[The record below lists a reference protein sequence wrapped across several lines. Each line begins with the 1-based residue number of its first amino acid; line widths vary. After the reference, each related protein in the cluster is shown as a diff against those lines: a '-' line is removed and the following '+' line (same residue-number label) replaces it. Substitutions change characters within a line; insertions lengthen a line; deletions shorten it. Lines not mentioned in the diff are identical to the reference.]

1 MKTISLA
8 LTTLL
13 LPFSLSAE
21 TFEKAISKHEKF
33 SKEAYNILIKVE
45 SQNTTDPAYWISR
58 ANHAYR
64 LSKTIIMS
72 KGDGQEGFSLTDP
85 KTGKQAGTIQEGF
98 NPQKV
103 NDALNSLKT
112 ARSLA
117 PLRTDIHQGLC
128 SLSIR
133 LREYTTTVSASE
145 EYMNQAI
152 KQKGNLTHADGTKIG
167 DTWEATVID
176 NIQSYAAQL
185 NDIAKPDSDKALEE
199 ISLLMVEKFPKN
211 PMGHNNLAL
220 VASIKKD
227 DKALLQH
234 LENAYKVAPQDII
247 VILNYAEHLSKAK
260 QHDKANAI
268 LNKYLKIDDIPEN
281 DRKRATSMIESLKHD
296 KM

>member
-1 MKTISLA
+1 MKTCLTLA
-8 LTTLL
+8 ILL
-13 LPFSLSAE
+13 LPLSLSAE
-21 TFEKAISKHEKF
+21 SFEKAIAKHEKF
-33 SKEAYNILIKVE
+33 SKEAYETLLKVE
-45 SQNTTDPAYWISR
+45 AKNTTDPAYWISR

-85 KTGKQAGTIQEGF
+85 KTGQQTGTIQEGF
-98 NPQKV
+98 IPKKV
-103 NDALNSLKT
+103 NDALSSLKT

-133 LREYTTTVSASE
+133 FHEYTTTVSACQ

-167 DTWEATVID
+167 DSWEVTVIG

-185 NDIAKPDSDKALEE
+185 NNIAKPESDKALED
-199 ISLLMVEKFPKN
+199 ISQFMVEKFPKN

-220 VASIKKD
+220 IASIKND

-234 LENAYKVAPQDII
+234 LENAYKVAPQDVI
-247 VILNYAEHLSKAK
+247 VILNYAEHLNKAK
-260 QHDKANAI
+260 QHEKATTI
-268 LNKYLKIDDIPEN
+268 LKDYLKIDNISEN
-281 DRKRATSMIESLKHD
+281 DRNRVTAMIESFKKD
-296 KM
+296 QPQ